1 MSEMHLRNLD
11 LHILLV
17 DHLQKKTKKEYKILN
32 KQEIHD
38 TFLKTN

>member
-17 DHLQKKTKKEYKILN
+17 DHLQKKQKEYKLLN